1 MHKRIIYL
9 VLIFCFIGF
18 QSGYS
23 QQKNIH
29 NRSKQLIDR
38 YNKVRR
44 SKSLPIIQH
53 DTILDNVAY
62 EILHNIRKYKKST
75 TEFNEDSIRFTFYNS
90 GVVDYIFEIKVIP
103 ENDGAGNKFK
113 AFFLADR
120 SRNIKM
126 GYSKY
131 GAKNLLIKTNSY
143 VKFEHAECFM
153 PALHIDWLHNKSKTM
168 QVSAKNDSI
177 KYYLKIVTPGKYYYH
192 YSNQISSN
200 NDSIND
206 IKRYK
211 ARVVTTNNKGMQ
223 NNFFDLVITSKNP
236 ELYLIITNEKKEKV
250 AILK

>member
-9 VLIFCFIGF
+9 GLIFCFIGF

-23 QQKNIH
+23 QQMNIH

-38 YNKVRR
+38 CNKVRR

-53 DTILDNVAY
+53 DTILDNVANG
-62 EILHNIRKYKKST
+62 ILHNIRKYKKSA

-90 GVVDYIFEIKVIP
+90 GVIDYIFEIKVIP
-103 ENDGAGNKFK
+103 ENNGTGNKFK
-113 AFFLADR
+113 AFFLADK
-120 SRNIKM
+120 SRNIRM

-131 GAKNLLIKTNSY
+131 GTKNLLIKTNSY
-143 VKFEHAECFM
+143 VKFKHGEVFVPRME
-153 PALHIDWLHNKSKTM
+153 ISTLHNKSKKLE
-168 QVSAKNDSI
+168 VSAKNDSI
-177 KYYLKIVTPGKYYYH
+177 KYYLQIVTPGKYYYH
-192 YSNQISSN
+192 FTNHIPTN

-211 ARVVTTNNKGMQ
+211 ARVVTTNNKGME

-250 AILK
+250 AMLK